1 MNKNIFVTGPPGCGK
16 TTLIKEIIGEL
27 NLNAGGFHTEEIR
40 EAGVRKGFRIC
51 SLNGESGVLASV
63 NFKSTY
69 KVGKYGVNMDDL
81 EKIGVNAI
89 LTALKENKIVVID
102 EIGRMELLS
111 RNFREAVD
119 KVINSRNNVLG
130 TVKLK
135 PCPFT
140 DRIKNRPDTKTFDL
154 SRETYPAVKAA
165 IMELHQQSW

>member
-1 MNKNIFVTGPPGCGK
+1 MSRNIFVTGPPGCGK

-40 EAGVRKGFRIC
+40 NTGRKGFRIC

-63 NFKSTY
+63 NFKSAY

-81 EKIGVNAI
+81 EKIGVNSI

-140 DRIKNRPDTKTFDL
+140 DRIRNRPDTKTFYL
-154 SRETYPAVKAA
+154 SRETCPAVKAA
-165 IMELHQQSW
+165 IVKLLSG